1 MNNTKYDFYAFIS
14 YKREDEKWA
23 KWLQNKL
30 EYYKIPTTVKK
41 ENPTVPDK
49 IRPVFKDT
57 TDLEPGILAEKI
69 STALDSSRFLIV
81 VCSPRSANSIWVG
94 KEVQHFINNGRS
106 EFIIPFI
113 IGGTPNADNPEEECF
128 PEGLRKLSGE
138 KEILGVNINEAGR
151 EAAVIKTIARM
162 FNLRF
167 DTLWQRHERNR
178 KRKLVG
184 AMLLALLAIVTAAGT
199 GFLYLDRKKA
209 YSSLQK
215 NQYDLECAYKNLS
228 MSRDSIKKSE
238 EHLVQIND
246 SLQKSYRDLDLA
258 MANLNITNR
267 NLDITNRKLDTTNKN
282 LEQSNHN
289 LKIEKAKVIEAL
301 NNVRYEQIQYQAQ
314 NIENEI
320 KEGNILKGI
329 LKVLEILPAENKDIP
344 FVPKAMNVLLSGMN
358 QIKPESFN
366 MIAKLPNDSVVS
378 PDGRWCGYADQG
390 EYFLLD
396 LFSMQS
402 HKLPGE
408 DITDKCNL
416 FFSNDGKMFFGAGR
430 NYCYQWDV
438 QTKKMVD
445 KVDNPIDYYSF
456 DPFDLNY
463 SADIFP
469 VEYLPKV
476 EKYTYFH
483 TSGNKTWKGS
493 NFSFTENFRDGERS
507 LSFLK
512 NNEVQKTLPLTENK
526 QINRDFGYSPE
537 YPLLALRESPSV
549 IGVVDLVNWELQSIL
564 LPEGTIYSSYDRML
578 LLNSG
583 KEIIFNGLLFSKRN
597 IANFNMTPQYVY
609 SDEVS
614 MQLDFFSPYN
624 INSANNNQRVY
635 YNDTEWDLLSSN
647 GNLRLYKT
655 VITDFSKPVT
665 SSPLLFETPHNK
677 NVFSP
682 FINFALIDDIPELG
696 DAYILSEDE
705 ILFVS
710 TQSGYHF
717 KYNIKTGEKQ
727 LFAEDYSINPESY
740 DHELDCVLSSSL
752 SADGSIL
759 TTVTGQGAI
768 SVFDVKTG
776 YLIMSTSIEIPERLK
791 EIEEEFNIPIEF
803 IPYHI
808 SSDGKYL
815 YGKCSCGDIGE
826 YYLRYRIP
834 TPFEFIEYAT
844 KEIRNFWNN
853 PIK

>member
-41 ENPTVPDK
+41 ENPNIPDK

-113 IGGTPNADNPEEECF
+113 IGGIPNADNPEEECF

-138 KEILGVNINEAGR
+138 KEILGANINEAGR

-184 AMLLALLAIVTAAGT
+184 VMLIALLAIVTAVGT
-199 GFLYLDRKKA
+199 GFLYLDRNKA

-215 NQYDLECAYKNLS
+215 NQYDLECAYKYLS

-238 EHLVQIND
+238 EHLVLIND

-258 MANLNITNR
+258 MSNLNITNR
-267 NLDITNRKLDTTNKN
+267 KLDKTNKN
-282 LEQSNHN
+282 LEQSNSN

-301 NNVRYEQIQYQAQ
+301 NKVRYEQIQFEAQ
-314 NIENEI
+314 NIEKEF

-329 LKVLEILPAENKDIP
+329 LKVLEILPDENTNIP
-344 FVPKAMNVLLSGMN
+344 FVPKAMNVLLSGIN
-358 QIKPESFN
+358 HIQPDNFN

-390 EYFLLD
+390 EYYLLD
-396 LFSMQS
+396 LYSMQTF
-402 HKLPGE
+402 KLPGE
-408 DITDKCNL
+408 DITYRSNL
-416 FFSNDGKMFFGAGR
+416 FFSRDGDMFFGAGR
-430 NYCYQWDV
+430 NFCYQWDV
-438 QTKKMVD
+438 QTKTMVN
-445 KVDNPIDYYSF
+445 KIENPIDYYSF
-456 DPFDLNY
+456 DPYDLKDNK
-463 SADIFP
+463 DIFP
-469 VEYLPKV
+469 TEYLPKV
-476 EKYTYFH
+476 EKYSYFH
-483 TSGNKTWKGS
+483 KSGSKTWNNS
-493 NFSFTENFRDGERS
+493 DFSIIENYIDGERS

-512 NNEVQKTLPLTENK
+512 NDEIQITLPLTDEI
-526 QINRDFGYSPE
+526 QINRDFGFSPE
-537 YPLLALRESPSV
+537 YPLIAIREKPSV
-549 IGVVDLVNWELQSIL
+549 IGVMDLKNLKLKSIL
-564 LPEGTIYSSYDRML
+564 LPKETTYSVSDRLL

-583 KEIIFNGLLFSKRN
+583 KEIIFNGLLYSNRN
-597 IANFNMTPQYVY
+597 LANLNMSPQYIY
-609 SDEVS
+609 NDEES
-614 MQLDFFSPYN
+614 MKLDFGGSYDMK
-624 INSANNNQRVY
+624 IANNNHKINY
-635 YNDTEWDLLSSN
+635 KDTEWDLVTSN
-647 GNLRLYKT
+647 GDLRLYKT
-655 VITDFSKPVT
+655 TIADYSKPVT
-665 SSPLLFETPHNK
+665 SIPLLFETPHNK
-677 NVFSP
+677 NVFTP
-682 FINFALIDDIPELG
+682 FINFALFDDIPGLG
-696 DAYILSEDE
+696 DAYILNEEE
-705 ILFVS
+705 ILLVS
-710 TQSGYHF
+710 TEPGYHF

-727 LFAEDYSINPESY
+727 LFAEDYSVNPESY
-740 DHELDCVLSSSL
+740 DHMLDYVFASSL
-752 SADGSIL
+752 SADGTRL

-776 YLIMSTSIEIPERLK
+776 YLIMSTRIEIPDRLK
-791 EIEEEFNIPIEF
+791 EIEEELNFPIEF

-815 YGKCSCGDIGE
+815 YGKYSCGNVDE